1 MASAPLQSKQS
12 AQIQPTPDFLLLKWG
27 ALRIN

>member
-12 AQIQPTPDFLLLKWG
+12 AQTQPAQDFQRLNC
-27 ALRIN
+27 ARFRIN